1 MKLSLSLLV
10 ACFPVFLFGQGI
22 TSPPSGGN
30 QVSSVSQHIGLVEI
44 TIDYSSPGVTAPNG
58 TDRRGQIWGQLVPYG
73 MAPNGFGTASEIPW
87 RAGSNMNT
95 VFTTSHM
102 IHVEGKDLAAGSY
115 SVHIVPKEE
124 GPWTIIFNKDIQSW
138 GSYFYNPDMDAL
150 RIEVEPVPNEFHD
163 DLTYEFEDRQQ
174 DHCTATLQWDELKI
188 PFDIS
193 APDMHD
199 LYIATITE
207 ELKGSPGF
215 SYQNWQAAAN
225 YCVQNNTHLETGLQW
240 AEAAISAPFVGQKN
254 FATLS
259 TKASVLMTMG
269 NMDEAMSVMD
279 EAIRHPSADINSIHG
294 FGRQLIGMGQKEKA
308 LEVFQFNAERFPN
321 TWPVNVGLAR
331 GYSAVGDYKK
341 ALKHAKLA
349 EENIPEGDTVNPASI
364 ASMIE
369 KLGKDEDVN

>member
-1 MKLSLSLLV
+1 M
-10 ACFPVFLFGQGI
+10 
-22 TSPPSGGN
+22 
-30 QVSSVSQHIGLVEI
+30 
-44 TIDYSSPGVTAPNG
+44 
-58 TDRRGQIWGQLVPYG
+58 
-73 MAPNGFGTASEIPW
+73 
-87 RAGSNMNT
+87 
-95 VFTTSHM
+95 
-102 IHVEGKDLAAGSY
+102 
-115 SVHIVPKEE
+115 PKEE